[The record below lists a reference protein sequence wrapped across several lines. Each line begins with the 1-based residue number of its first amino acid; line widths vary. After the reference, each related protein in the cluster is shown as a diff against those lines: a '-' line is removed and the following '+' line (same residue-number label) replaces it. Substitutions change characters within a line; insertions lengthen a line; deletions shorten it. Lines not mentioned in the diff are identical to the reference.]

1 MGFDKLSQAGFKD
14 SDKMTDPARNRFFV
28 ISAVRLGG
36 AVLMLLG
43 LVIASGRWEGWSPV
57 AGIVGM
63 VIGTFGFA
71 IAPRLLARRWRSP
84 E

>member
-1 MGFDKLSQAGFKD
+1 MSN
-14 SDKMTDPARNRFFV
+14 DPARNRFFI

-36 AVLMLLG
+36 AVLMLLS
-43 LVIASGRWEGWSPV
+43 LVVASGRWEGWPP
-57 AGIVGM
+57 AAGM
-63 VIGTFGFA
+63 VGVLIGAFGFA

>member
-1 MGFDKLSQAGFKD
+1 
-14 SDKMTDPARNRFFV
+14 MTDPARNRFFI

-36 AVLMLLG
+36 AVLMLLS
-43 LVIASGRWEGWSPV
+43 LVVASGRWEGWPPE
-57 AGIVGM
+57 AGM
-63 VIGTFGFA
+63 VGVLIGAFGFA